1 MYLKDEN
8 LAWIATAGEK
18 PLYLYPEMASRHG
31 LIAGATGT
39 GKTVTIKVM
48 AEAFSNMGTAVF
60 MADVKGDVS
69 GMVVPGDK
77 EGISKFLDKCLV
89 PKDSFECKPFP
100 TRFFDVYGEKGM
112 NVRASVSSFGPE
124 LLARLLEL
132 SDVQREVLNIAFKI
146 ADEKGWLLI
155 DLKDLKSMLTYV
167 SDNAKEIRS
176 TYGNVSPQSIGAIQR
191 ALLRLSDAG
200 GDIFFGEPELDIY
213 DWLATNESGQG
224 FINILECD
232 KLVQSPLLYSTFLL
246 FMLSEIYEKLPEAG
260 DLEKPKMV
268 FFFDEAHLL
277 FEDAPKALIQKVE
290 QVVRLIR
297 SKGVGV
303 YFISQKPSDIP
314 ENVLAQLGNKIQH
327 ALRAYTPLEL
337 KAVKAAA
344 QSFRVNPSFDTFE
357 VITQLGTGQALV
369 SFLDEEGIPQIVEQ
383 ARILPPQSSMNKAE
397 DYLVKNNIIACP
409 LYSKYA
415 VAVDRES
422 AYEILNETP
431 ANSATENEAKAL
443 DNIWDCSCGKKG
455 NKGNFCTD
463 CGTKRPSANVK
474 NSDSDVKVLT
484 NEQFE
489 AEKQKAVNEALKEQ
503 EKALKEQAKK
513 EAQMKKEIERDL
525 KRSYSGTST
534 RTRKTQSGA
543 EKILTKTVNSATN
556 TIGREIGKK
565 ISRGILGSIKNMF

>member
-1 MYLKDEN
+1 MYLKNEN

-18 PLYLYPEMASRHG
+18 PLYLYPKMASRHG

-89 PKDSFECKPFP
+89 PKDSFECTAFP

-132 SDVQREVLNIAFKI
+132 TDVQREVLNIAFRI

-176 TYGNVSPQSIGAIQR
+176 TYGNVSPQTVGAIQR

-224 FINILECD
+224 FINILECA
-232 KLVQSPLLYSTFLL
+232 KLVSSPLLYSTFLL

-277 FEDAPKALIQKVE
+277 FEDAPKALVQKVE

-314 ENVLAQLGNKIQH
+314 EDVLAQLGNKIQH

-344 QSFRVNPSFDTFE
+344 QSFRANPSFDTFE

-369 SFLDEEGIPQIVEQ
+369 SFLDEEGIPQIVEH
-383 ARILPPQSSMNKAE
+383 ARILPPQSSMNMAE
-397 DYLVKNNIIACP
+397 EYLIKNNIIACP

-415 VAVDRES
+415 VSVDRES

-431 ANSATENEAKAL
+431 DTLSDNASENTERE
-443 DNIWDCSCGKKG
+443 DNTWDCVCGKKG
-455 NKGNFCTD
+455 NKGNFCTE
-463 CGTKRPSANVK
+463 CGAKRPPANTANNV
-474 NSDSDVKVLT
+474 NNVKVLT
-484 NEQFE
+484 YEQLE

-513 EAQMKKEIERDL
+513 EAAMKKE
-525 KRSYSGTST
+525 
-534 RTRKTQSGA
+534 A

-565 ISRGILGSIKNMF
+565 ISRGILGSIQNMF

>member
-1 MYLKDEN
+1 MYLKNEN

-18 PLYLYPEMASRHG
+18 PLYLYPKMASRHG

-89 PKDSFECKPFP
+89 PKDSFECTAFP

-132 SDVQREVLNIAFKI
+132 TDVQREVLNIAFRI

-176 TYGNVSPQSIGAIQR
+176 TYGNVSPQTVGAIQR

-213 DWLATNESGQG
+213 DWLATNESGKG
-224 FINILECD
+224 FINILECA
-232 KLVQSPLLYSTFLL
+232 KLVSSPLLYSTFLL

-277 FEDAPKALIQKVE
+277 FEDAPKALVQKVE

-314 ENVLAQLGNKIQH
+314 EDVLAQLGNKIQH

-369 SFLDEEGIPQIVEQ
+369 SFLDEEGIPQIVEH
-383 ARILPPQSSMNKAE
+383 ARILPPQSSMNMAE
-397 DYLVKNNIIACP
+397 EYLIKNNIIACP

-415 VAVDRES
+415 VSVDRES
-422 AYEILNETP
+422 AYEILNDTP
-431 ANSATENEAKAL
+431 DTLSDNTSENAERE
-443 DNIWDCSCGKKG
+443 DNTWDCVCGKKG

-463 CGTKRPSANVK
+463 CGAKRPPANTANNV
-474 NSDSDVKVLT
+474 NNVKVLT
-484 NEQFE
+484 HEQLE
-489 AEKQKAVNEALKEQ
+489 EEKRKAVNEALKEQ

-513 EAQMKKEIERDL
+513 EAAMKKE
-525 KRSYSGTST
+525 
-534 RTRKTQSGA
+534 A

-565 ISRGILGSIKNMF
+565 ISRGILGSIQNMF

>member
-1 MYLKDEN
+1 MYLKNEN

-18 PLYLYPEMASRHG
+18 PLYLYPKMASRHG

-89 PKDSFECKPFP
+89 PKDSFECTAFP

-132 SDVQREVLNIAFKI
+132 TDVQREVLNIAFRI

-176 TYGNVSPQSIGAIQR
+176 TYGNVSPQTVGAIQR

-213 DWLATNESGQG
+213 DWLATNESGKG
-224 FINILECD
+224 FINILECA
-232 KLVQSPLLYSTFLL
+232 KLVSSPLLYSTFLL

-277 FEDAPKALIQKVE
+277 FEDAPKALVQKVE

-314 ENVLAQLGNKIQH
+314 EDVLAQLGNKIQH

-344 QSFRVNPSFDTFE
+344 QSFRANPSFDTFE

-369 SFLDEEGIPQIVEQ
+369 SFLDEEGIPQIVEH
-383 ARILPPQSSMNKAE
+383 ARILPPQSSMNMAE
-397 DYLVKNNIIACP
+397 EYLIKNNIIACP

-415 VAVDRES
+415 VSVDRES
-422 AYEILNETP
+422 AYEILNDTP
-431 ANSATENEAKAL
+431 DTLSDNASENAERE
-443 DNIWDCSCGKKG
+443 DNTWDCVCGKKD

-463 CGTKRPSANVK
+463 CGAKRPPANTANNV
-474 NSDSDVKVLT
+474 NNVKVLT
-484 NEQFE
+484 YEQLE

-513 EAQMKKEIERDL
+513 EAAMKKE
-525 KRSYSGTST
+525 
-534 RTRKTQSGA
+534 A

-565 ISRGILGSIKNMF
+565 ISRGILGSIQNMF

>member
-1 MYLKDEN
+1 MYLKNEN

-18 PLYLYPEMASRHG
+18 PLYLYPKMASRHG

-89 PKDSFECKPFP
+89 PKDSFECTAFP

-132 SDVQREVLNIAFKI
+132 TDVQREVLNIAFRI

-176 TYGNVSPQSIGAIQR
+176 TYGNVSPQTVGAIQR

-213 DWLATNESGQG
+213 DWLATNESGKG
-224 FINILECD
+224 FINILECA
-232 KLVQSPLLYSTFLL
+232 KLVSSPLLYSTFLL

-277 FEDAPKALIQKVE
+277 FEDAPKALVQKVE

-314 ENVLAQLGNKIQH
+314 EDVLAQLGNKIQH

-344 QSFRVNPSFDTFE
+344 QSFRANPSFDTFE

-369 SFLDEEGIPQIVEQ
+369 SFLDEEGIPQIVEH
-383 ARILPPQSSMNKAE
+383 ARILPPQSSMNMAE
-397 DYLVKNNIIACP
+397 EYLIKNNIIACP

-415 VAVDRES
+415 VSVDRES
-422 AYEILNETP
+422 AYEILNDTP
-431 ANSATENEAKAL
+431 DTLSDNASENAERK
-443 DNIWDCSCGKKG
+443 DNTWDCVCGKKG

-463 CGTKRPSANVK
+463 CGAKRPSANTT
-474 NSDSDVKVLT
+474 NNVKVLT
-484 NEQFE
+484 HEQLE

-513 EAQMKKEIERDL
+513 EAAMKKE
-525 KRSYSGTST
+525 
-534 RTRKTQSGA
+534 A

-565 ISRGILGSIKNMF
+565 ISRGILGSIQNMF

>member
-1 MYLKDEN
+1 MYLKNEN

-18 PLYLYPEMASRHG
+18 PLYLYPKMASRHG

-89 PKDSFECKPFP
+89 PKDSFECTAFP

-124 LLARLLEL
+124 LFARLLEL
-132 SDVQREVLNIAFKI
+132 TDVQREVLNIAFRI

-176 TYGNVSPQSIGAIQR
+176 TYGNVSPQTVGAIQR

-213 DWLATNESGQG
+213 DWLATNESGKG
-224 FINILECD
+224 FINILECA
-232 KLVQSPLLYSTFLL
+232 KLVSSPLLYSTFLL

-277 FEDAPKALIQKVE
+277 FEDAPKALVQKVE

-314 ENVLAQLGNKIQH
+314 EDVLAQLGNKIQH

-369 SFLDEEGIPQIVEQ
+369 SFLDEEGIPQIVEH
-383 ARILPPQSSMNKAE
+383 ARILPPQSSMNMAE
-397 DYLVKNNIIACP
+397 EYLIKNNMIACP

-415 VAVDRES
+415 VSVDRES

-431 ANSATENEAKAL
+431 DTLSDNASENAERE
-443 DNIWDCSCGKKG
+443 DNTWDCVCGKKG

-463 CGTKRPSANVK
+463 CGTKRPSANTT
-474 NSDSDVKVLT
+474 NNVKVLT
-484 NEQFE
+484 HEQLE
-489 AEKQKAVNEALKEQ
+489 EEKRKAVNEALKEH

-513 EAQMKKEIERDL
+513 EAAMKKE
-525 KRSYSGTST
+525 
-534 RTRKTQSGA
+534 A

-565 ISRGILGSIKNMF
+565 ISRGILGSIQNMF

>member
-1 MYLKDEN
+1 MYLKNEN

-18 PLYLYPEMASRHG
+18 PLYLYPKMASRHG

-89 PKDSFECKPFP
+89 PKDSFECTAFP

-132 SDVQREVLNIAFKI
+132 TDVQREVLNIAFRI

-176 TYGNVSPQSIGAIQR
+176 TYGNVSPQTVGAIQR

-213 DWLATNESGQG
+213 DWLATNESGKG
-224 FINILECD
+224 FINILECA
-232 KLVQSPLLYSTFLL
+232 KLVRSPLLYSTFLL

-277 FEDAPKALIQKVE
+277 FEDAPKALVQKVE

-314 ENVLAQLGNKIQH
+314 EDVLAQLGNKIQH

-344 QSFRVNPSFDTFE
+344 QSFRANPSFDTFE

-369 SFLDEEGIPQIVEQ
+369 SFLDEEGIPQIVEH
-383 ARILPPQSSMNKAE
+383 ARILPPQSSMNMAE
-397 DYLVKNNIIACP
+397 EYLIKNNIIACP

-415 VAVDRES
+415 VSVDRES
-422 AYEILNETP
+422 AYEILNDTP
-431 ANSATENEAKAL
+431 DTLSDNASENAERE
-443 DNIWDCSCGKKG
+443 DNTWDCVCGKKG

-463 CGTKRPSANVK
+463 CGAKRPSANTT
-474 NSDSDVKVLT
+474 NNVKVLT
-484 NEQFE
+484 HEQLE

-513 EAQMKKEIERDL
+513 EAAMKKE
-525 KRSYSGTST
+525 
-534 RTRKTQSGA
+534 A

-565 ISRGILGSIKNMF
+565 ISRGILGSIQNMF

>member
-1 MYLKDEN
+1 MYLKNEN

-18 PLYLYPEMASRHG
+18 PLYLYPKMASRHG

-89 PKDSFECKPFP
+89 PKDSFECTAFP

-132 SDVQREVLNIAFKI
+132 TDVQREVLNIAFRI

-176 TYGNVSPQSIGAIQR
+176 TYGNVSPQTVGAIQR

-213 DWLATNESGQG
+213 DWLATNESGKG
-224 FINILECD
+224 FINILECA
-232 KLVQSPLLYSTFLL
+232 KLVSSPLLYSTFLL

-277 FEDAPKALIQKVE
+277 FEDAPKALVQKVE

-314 ENVLAQLGNKIQH
+314 EDVLAQLGNKIQH

-344 QSFRVNPSFDTFE
+344 QSFRANPSFDTFE

-369 SFLDEEGIPQIVEQ
+369 SFLDEEGIPQIVEH
-383 ARILPPQSSMNKAE
+383 ARILPPQSSMNMAE
-397 DYLVKNNIIACP
+397 EYLIKNNMIACP

-415 VAVDRES
+415 VSVDRES
-422 AYEILNETP
+422 AYEILNDTP
-431 ANSATENEAKAL
+431 DTLSDNASENAERK
-443 DNIWDCSCGKKG
+443 DNTWDCVCGKKG
-455 NKGNFCTD
+455 NKGNFCTE
-463 CGTKRPSANVK
+463 CGAKRPPANTANNV
-474 NSDSDVKVLT
+474 NNVKVLT
-484 NEQFE
+484 YEQLE
-489 AEKQKAVNEALKEQ
+489 AEKQKAVNEALKEH

-513 EAQMKKEIERDL
+513 EAAMKKE
-525 KRSYSGTST
+525 
-534 RTRKTQSGA
+534 A

-565 ISRGILGSIKNMF
+565 ISRGILGSIQNMF

>member
-1 MYLKDEN
+1 MYLKNEN

-18 PLYLYPEMASRHG
+18 PLYLYPKMASRHG

-89 PKDSFECKPFP
+89 PKDSFECTAFP

-132 SDVQREVLNIAFKI
+132 SDVQREVLNIAFRI

-176 TYGNVSPQSIGAIQR
+176 TYGNVSPQTVGAIQR

-213 DWLATNESGQG
+213 DWLATNESGKG
-224 FINILECD
+224 FINILECA
-232 KLVQSPLLYSTFLL
+232 KLVNSPLLYSTFLL

-277 FEDAPKALIQKVE
+277 FEDAPKALVQKVE

-314 ENVLAQLGNKIQH
+314 EDVLAQLGNKIQH

-369 SFLDEEGIPQIVEQ
+369 SFLDEEGIPQIVEH
-383 ARILPPQSSMNKAE
+383 ARILPPQSSMNMAE
-397 DYLVKNNIIACP
+397 EYLIKNNIIACP

-415 VAVDRES
+415 VSVDSES
-422 AYEILNETP
+422 AYEILNDTP
-431 ANSATENEAKAL
+431 DTLSDNASENAVTE
-443 DNIWDCSCGKKG
+443 DNTWDCVCGKKG
-455 NKGNFCTD
+455 NKGNFCTE
-463 CGTKRPSANVK
+463 CGAKRPPANTANNV
-474 NSDSDVKVLT
+474 NNVKVLT
-484 NEQFE
+484 YEQLE
-489 AEKQKAVNEALKEQ
+489 EEKRKAVNEALKEQ

-513 EAQMKKEIERDL
+513 EAAMKKE
-525 KRSYSGTST
+525 
-534 RTRKTQSGA
+534 A

-565 ISRGILGSIKNMF
+565 ISRGILGSIQNMF

>member
-1 MYLKDEN
+1 MYLKNEN
-8 LAWIATAGEK
+8 LAWIATVGEK
-18 PLYLYPEMASRHG
+18 PLYLYPKMASRHG

-89 PKDSFECKPFP
+89 PKDSFECTAFP

-132 SDVQREVLNIAFKI
+132 TDVQREVLNIAFRI

-176 TYGNVSPQSIGAIQR
+176 TYGNVSPQTVGAIQR

-213 DWLATNESGQG
+213 DWLATNESGKG
-224 FINILECD
+224 FINILECA
-232 KLVQSPLLYSTFLL
+232 KLVSSPLLYSTFLL

-277 FEDAPKALIQKVE
+277 FEDAPKALVQKVE

-314 ENVLAQLGNKIQH
+314 EDVLAQLGNKIQH

-344 QSFRVNPSFDTFE
+344 QSFRANPSFDTFE

-369 SFLDEEGIPQIVEQ
+369 SFLDEEGIPQIVEH
-383 ARILPPQSSMNKAE
+383 ARILPPQSSMNMAE
-397 DYLVKNNIIACP
+397 EYLIKNNIIACP

-415 VAVDRES
+415 VSVDRES
-422 AYEILNETP
+422 AYEILNDTP
-431 ANSATENEAKAL
+431 DTLSDNASENAERE
-443 DNIWDCSCGKKG
+443 DNTWDCVCGKKG
-455 NKGNFCTD
+455 NKGNFCTE
-463 CGTKRPSANVK
+463 CGAKRPPANTANNV
-474 NSDSDVKVLT
+474 NNVKVLT
-484 NEQFE
+484 YEQLE

-513 EAQMKKEIERDL
+513 EAAMKKE
-525 KRSYSGTST
+525 
-534 RTRKTQSGA
+534 A

-565 ISRGILGSIKNMF
+565 ISRGILGSIQNMF

>member
-1 MYLKDEN
+1 MYLKNEN

-18 PLYLYPEMASRHG
+18 PLYLYPKMASRHG

-89 PKDSFECKPFP
+89 PKDSFECTAFP

-132 SDVQREVLNIAFKI
+132 TDVQREVLNIAFRI

-176 TYGNVSPQSIGAIQR
+176 TYGNVSPQTVGAIQR

-213 DWLATNESGQG
+213 DWLATNESGKG
-224 FINILECD
+224 FINILECA
-232 KLVQSPLLYSTFLL
+232 KLVSSPLLYSTFLL

-277 FEDAPKALIQKVE
+277 FEDAPKALVQKVE

-314 ENVLAQLGNKIQH
+314 EDVLAQLGNKIQH

-344 QSFRVNPSFDTFE
+344 QSFRANPSFDTFE

-369 SFLDEEGIPQIVEQ
+369 SFLDEEGIPQIVEH
-383 ARILPPQSSMNKAE
+383 ARILPPQSSMNMAE
-397 DYLVKNNIIACP
+397 EYLIKNNIIACP

-415 VAVDRES
+415 VSVDRES
-422 AYEILNETP
+422 AYEILNDSPDTLSDN
-431 ANSATENEAKAL
+431 ASENAERE
-443 DNIWDCSCGKKG
+443 DNTWDCVCGKKG
-455 NKGNFCTD
+455 NKGNFCTE
-463 CGTKRPSANVK
+463 CGAKRPSANTANNV
-474 NSDSDVKVLT
+474 NNVKVLT
-484 NEQFE
+484 YEQLE

-513 EAQMKKEIERDL
+513 EAAMKKE
-525 KRSYSGTST
+525 
-534 RTRKTQSGA
+534 A

-565 ISRGILGSIKNMF
+565 ISRGILGSIQNMF

>member
-1 MYLKDEN
+1 MYLKNEN

-18 PLYLYPEMASRHG
+18 PLYLYPKMASRHG

-89 PKDSFECKPFP
+89 PKDSFECTAFP

-132 SDVQREVLNIAFKI
+132 TDVQREVLNIAFRI

-176 TYGNVSPQSIGAIQR
+176 TYGNVSPQTVGAIQR

-200 GDIFFGEPELDIY
+200 GDIFFGEPELDIC

-224 FINILECD
+224 FINILECA
-232 KLVQSPLLYSTFLL
+232 KLVSSPLLYSTFLL

-277 FEDAPKALIQKVE
+277 FEDAPKALVQKVE

-314 ENVLAQLGNKIQH
+314 EDVLAQLGNKIQH

-344 QSFRVNPSFDTFE
+344 QSFRANPSFDTFE

-369 SFLDEEGIPQIVEQ
+369 SFLDEEGIPQIVEH
-383 ARILPPQSSMNKAE
+383 ARILPPQSSMNMAE
-397 DYLVKNNIIACP
+397 EYLIKNNMIACP

-415 VAVDRES
+415 VSVDRES

-431 ANSATENEAKAL
+431 DTLSDNASENAERE
-443 DNIWDCSCGKKG
+443 DNTWDCVCGKKG

-463 CGTKRPSANVK
+463 CGAKRPPANTANNV
-474 NSDSDVKVLT
+474 NNVKVLT
-484 NEQFE
+484 YEQLE

-513 EAQMKKEIERDL
+513 EAAMKKE
-525 KRSYSGTST
+525 
-534 RTRKTQSGA
+534 A

-565 ISRGILGSIKNMF
+565 ISRGILGSIQNMF

>member
-1 MYLKDEN
+1 MYLKDGN

-18 PLYLYPEMASRHG
+18 PLYLYPKMASRHG

-89 PKDSFECKPFP
+89 PKDSFECTAFP

-132 SDVQREVLNIAFKI
+132 TDVQREVLNIAFRI

-176 TYGNVSPQSIGAIQR
+176 TYGNVSPQTVGAIQR

-213 DWLATNESGQG
+213 DWLATNESGKG
-224 FINILECD
+224 FINILECA
-232 KLVQSPLLYSTFLL
+232 KLVSSPLLYSTFLL

-277 FEDAPKALIQKVE
+277 FEDAPKALVQKVE

-314 ENVLAQLGNKIQH
+314 EDVLAQLGNKIQH

-369 SFLDEEGIPQIVEQ
+369 SFLDEEGIPQIVEH
-383 ARILPPQSSMNKAE
+383 ARILPPQSSMNMAE
-397 DYLVKNNIIACP
+397 EYLIKNNIIACP

-415 VAVDRES
+415 VSVDRES
-422 AYEILNETP
+422 AYEILNDTP
-431 ANSATENEAKAL
+431 DTLSDNASENAERE
-443 DNIWDCSCGKKG
+443 DNTWDCVCGKKD

-463 CGTKRPSANVK
+463 CGAKRPPANTT
-474 NSDSDVKVLT
+474 NNVKVLT
-484 NEQFE
+484 YEQLE
-489 AEKQKAVNEALKEQ
+489 EEKKKAVNEALKEH

-513 EAQMKKEIERDL
+513 EAAMKKE
-525 KRSYSGTST
+525 
-534 RTRKTQSGA
+534 A

-565 ISRGILGSIKNMF
+565 ISRGILGSIQNMF

>member
-1 MYLKDEN
+1 MYLKNEN

-18 PLYLYPEMASRHG
+18 PLYLYPKMASRHG

-89 PKDSFECKPFP
+89 PKDSFECTAFP

-132 SDVQREVLNIAFKI
+132 TDVQREVLNIAFRI

-176 TYGNVSPQSIGAIQR
+176 TYGNVSPQTVGAIQR

-200 GDIFFGEPELDIY
+200 GDIFFGEPELDIC

-224 FINILECD
+224 FINILECA
-232 KLVQSPLLYSTFLL
+232 KLVSSPLLYSTFLL

-277 FEDAPKALIQKVE
+277 FEDAPKALVQKVE

-314 ENVLAQLGNKIQH
+314 EDVLAQLGNKIQH

-369 SFLDEEGIPQIVEQ
+369 SFLDEEGIPQIVEH
-383 ARILPPQSSMNKAE
+383 ARILPPQSSMNMAE
-397 DYLVKNNIIACP
+397 EYLIKNNIIACP

-415 VAVDRES
+415 VSVDRES
-422 AYEILNETP
+422 AYEILNDTP
-431 ANSATENEAKAL
+431 DTLSDNASENAERK
-443 DNIWDCSCGKKG
+443 DNTWDCVCGKKG
-455 NKGNFCTD
+455 NKGNFCTE
-463 CGTKRPSANVK
+463 CGAKRPPANTA
-474 NSDSDVKVLT
+474 NNVKVLT
-484 NEQFE
+484 HEQLE

-513 EAQMKKEIERDL
+513 EAAMKKE
-525 KRSYSGTST
+525 
-534 RTRKTQSGA
+534 A

-565 ISRGILGSIKNMF
+565 ISRGILGSIQNMF

>member
-1 MYLKDEN
+1 MYLKNEN

-18 PLYLYPEMASRHG
+18 PLYLYPKMASRHG

-89 PKDSFECKPFP
+89 PKDSFECTAFP

-132 SDVQREVLNIAFKI
+132 TDVQREVLNIAFRI

-176 TYGNVSPQSIGAIQR
+176 TYGNVSPQTVGAIQR

-224 FINILECD
+224 FINILECA
-232 KLVQSPLLYSTFLL
+232 KLVRSPLLYSTFLL

-277 FEDAPKALIQKVE
+277 FEDAPKALVQKVE

-314 ENVLAQLGNKIQH
+314 EDVLAQLGNKIQH

-369 SFLDEEGIPQIVEQ
+369 SFLDEEGIPQIVEH
-383 ARILPPQSSMNKAE
+383 ARILPPQSSMNMAE
-397 DYLVKNNIIACP
+397 EYLIKNNMIACP

-415 VAVDRES
+415 VSVDRES
-422 AYEILNETP
+422 AYEILNNTP
-431 ANSATENEAKAL
+431 DTLSDNASENAERE
-443 DNIWDCSCGKKG
+443 DNTWDCVCGKKG
-455 NKGNFCTD
+455 NKGNFCTE
-463 CGTKRPSANVK
+463 CGAKRPPANTANNV
-474 NSDSDVKVLT
+474 NNVKVLT
-484 NEQFE
+484 YEQLE
-489 AEKQKAVNEALKEQ
+489 AEKQKAVNEALKEH

-513 EAQMKKEIERDL
+513 EAAMKKE
-525 KRSYSGTST
+525 
-534 RTRKTQSGA
+534 A

-565 ISRGILGSIKNMF
+565 ISRGILGSIQNMF

>member
-1 MYLKDEN
+1 MYLKNEN

-18 PLYLYPEMASRHG
+18 PLYLYPKMASRHG

-89 PKDSFECKPFP
+89 PKDSFECTAFP

-132 SDVQREVLNIAFKI
+132 TDVQREVLNIAFRI

-176 TYGNVSPQSIGAIQR
+176 TYGNVSPQTVGAIQR

-224 FINILECD
+224 FINILECA
-232 KLVQSPLLYSTFLL
+232 KLVSSPLLYSTFLL

-277 FEDAPKALIQKVE
+277 FEDAPKALVQKVE

-314 ENVLAQLGNKIQH
+314 EDVLAQLGNKIQH

-344 QSFRVNPSFDTFE
+344 QSFRANPSFDTFE

-369 SFLDEEGIPQIVEQ
+369 SFLDEEGIPQIVEH
-383 ARILPPQSSMNKAE
+383 ARILPPQSSMNMAE
-397 DYLVKNNIIACP
+397 EYLIKNNIIACP

-415 VAVDRES
+415 VSVDRES

-431 ANSATENEAKAL
+431 DTLSDNASENAERE
-443 DNIWDCSCGKKG
+443 DNTWDCVCGKQG
-455 NKGNFCTD
+455 NKGNFCTE
-463 CGTKRPSANVK
+463 CGAKRPSANTA
-474 NSDSDVKVLT
+474 NNVKVLT
-484 NEQFE
+484 YEQLE
-489 AEKQKAVNEALKEQ
+489 EEKKKAVNEALKEH

-513 EAQMKKEIERDL
+513 EAAMKKE
-525 KRSYSGTST
+525 
-534 RTRKTQSGA
+534 A

-565 ISRGILGSIKNMF
+565 ISRGILGSIQNMF

>member
-1 MYLKDEN
+1 MYLKNEN

-18 PLYLYPEMASRHG
+18 PLYLYPKMASRHG

-89 PKDSFECKPFP
+89 PKDSFECTAFP

-132 SDVQREVLNIAFKI
+132 SDVQREVLNIAFRI

-176 TYGNVSPQSIGAIQR
+176 TYGNVSPQTVGAIQR

-213 DWLATNESGQG
+213 DWLATNESGKG
-224 FINILECD
+224 FINILECA
-232 KLVQSPLLYSTFLL
+232 KLVSSPLLYSTFLL

-277 FEDAPKALIQKVE
+277 FEDAPKALVQKVE

-314 ENVLAQLGNKIQH
+314 EDVLAQLGNKIQH

-344 QSFRVNPSFDTFE
+344 QSFRANPSFDTFE

-369 SFLDEEGIPQIVEQ
+369 SFLDEEGIPQIVEH
-383 ARILPPQSSMNKAE
+383 ARILPPQSSMNMAE
-397 DYLVKNNIIACP
+397 EYLIKNNIIACP

-415 VAVDRES
+415 VSVDRES
-422 AYEILNETP
+422 AYEILNDTP
-431 ANSATENEAKAL
+431 DILSDNAPENAVTE
-443 DNIWDCSCGKKG
+443 DNTWDCVCGKKG

-463 CGTKRPSANVK
+463 CGTKRPSANTA
-474 NSDSDVKVLT
+474 NNVKVLT
-484 NEQFE
+484 YEQLE
-489 AEKQKAVNEALKEQ
+489 EEKKKAVNEALKEQ

-513 EAQMKKEIERDL
+513 EAAMKKE
-525 KRSYSGTST
+525 
-534 RTRKTQSGA
+534 A

-565 ISRGILGSIKNMF
+565 ISRGILGSIQNMF

>member
-1 MYLKDEN
+1 MYLKNEN

-18 PLYLYPEMASRHG
+18 PLYLYPKMASRHG

-89 PKDSFECKPFP
+89 PKDSFECTAFP

-132 SDVQREVLNIAFKI
+132 TDVQREVLNIAFRI

-176 TYGNVSPQSIGAIQR
+176 TYGNVSPQTVGAIQR

-213 DWLATNESGQG
+213 DWLATNESGKG
-224 FINILECD
+224 FINILECA
-232 KLVQSPLLYSTFLL
+232 KLVSSPLLYSTFLL

-277 FEDAPKALIQKVE
+277 FEDAPKALVQKVE

-314 ENVLAQLGNKIQH
+314 EDVLAQLGNKIQH

-344 QSFRVNPSFDTFE
+344 QSFRANPSFDTFE

-369 SFLDEEGIPQIVEQ
+369 SFLDEEGIPQIVEH
-383 ARILPPQSSMNKAE
+383 ARILPPQSSMNMAE
-397 DYLVKNNIIACP
+397 EYLIKNNIIACP

-415 VAVDRES
+415 VSVDRES
-422 AYEILNETP
+422 AYEILNDPPDTLSDN
-431 ANSATENEAKAL
+431 ASENAERE
-443 DNIWDCSCGKKG
+443 DNTWDCVCGKKG

-463 CGTKRPSANVK
+463 CGAKRPPANTANNV
-474 NSDSDVKVLT
+474 NNVKVLT
-484 NEQFE
+484 HEQLE
-489 AEKQKAVNEALKEQ
+489 EEKRKAVNEALKEH

-513 EAQMKKEIERDL
+513 EAAMKKE
-525 KRSYSGTST
+525 
-534 RTRKTQSGA
+534 A

-565 ISRGILGSIKNMF
+565 ISRGILGSIQNMF

>member
-1 MYLKDEN
+1 MYLKNEN

-18 PLYLYPEMASRHG
+18 PLYLYPKMASRHG

-89 PKDSFECKPFP
+89 PKDSFECTAFP

-132 SDVQREVLNIAFKI
+132 TDVQREVLNIAFRI

-176 TYGNVSPQSIGAIQR
+176 TYGNVSPQTVGAIQR

-213 DWLATNESGQG
+213 DWLATNESGKG
-224 FINILECD
+224 FINILECA
-232 KLVQSPLLYSTFLL
+232 KLVSSPLLYSTFLL

-277 FEDAPKALIQKVE
+277 FEDAPKALVQKVE

-314 ENVLAQLGNKIQH
+314 EDVLAQLGNKIQH

-344 QSFRVNPSFDTFE
+344 QSFRANPSFDTFE

-369 SFLDEEGIPQIVEQ
+369 SFLDEEGIPQIVEH
-383 ARILPPQSSMNKAE
+383 ARILPPQSSMNMAE
-397 DYLVKNNIIACP
+397 EYLIKNNIIACP

-415 VAVDRES
+415 VSVDRES
-422 AYEILNETP
+422 AYEILNDTP
-431 ANSATENEAKAL
+431 DTLSDNASENAERE
-443 DNIWDCSCGKKG
+443 DNTWDCVCGKKG

-463 CGTKRPSANVK
+463 CGAKRPSANTT
-474 NSDSDVKVLT
+474 NNVKVLT
-484 NEQFE
+484 HEQLE

-513 EAQMKKEIERDL
+513 EAAMKKE
-525 KRSYSGTST
+525 
-534 RTRKTQSGA
+534 A

-565 ISRGILGSIKNMF
+565 ISRGILGSIQNMF

>member
-1 MYLKDEN
+1 MYLKNEN

-18 PLYLYPEMASRHG
+18 PLYLYPKMASRHG

-89 PKDSFECKPFP
+89 PKDSFECTAFP

-132 SDVQREVLNIAFKI
+132 TDVQREVLNIAFRI

-176 TYGNVSPQSIGAIQR
+176 TYGNVSPQTVGAIQR

-224 FINILECD
+224 FINILECA
-232 KLVQSPLLYSTFLL
+232 KLVSSPLLYSTFLL

-277 FEDAPKALIQKVE
+277 FEDAPKALVQKVE

-314 ENVLAQLGNKIQH
+314 EDVLAQLGNKIQH

-344 QSFRVNPSFDTFE
+344 QSFRANPSFDTFE

-369 SFLDEEGIPQIVEQ
+369 SFLDEEGIPQIVEH
-383 ARILPPQSSMNKAE
+383 ARILPPQSSMNMAE
-397 DYLVKNNIIACP
+397 EYLIKNNIIACP

-415 VAVDRES
+415 VSVDRES
-422 AYEILNETP
+422 AYEILNDTP
-431 ANSATENEAKAL
+431 DTLSDNASENAKRE
-443 DNIWDCSCGKKG
+443 DNTWDCVCGKKG

-463 CGTKRPSANVK
+463 CGAKRPSANTT
-474 NSDSDVKVLT
+474 NNVKVLT
-484 NEQFE
+484 YEQLE

-513 EAQMKKEIERDL
+513 EAAMKKE
-525 KRSYSGTST
+525 
-534 RTRKTQSGA
+534 A

-565 ISRGILGSIKNMF
+565 ISRGILGSIQNMF

>member
-1 MYLKDEN
+1 MYLKNEN

-18 PLYLYPEMASRHG
+18 PLYLYPKMASRHG

-89 PKDSFECKPFP
+89 PKDSFECTAFP

-132 SDVQREVLNIAFKI
+132 TDVQREVLNIAFRI

-176 TYGNVSPQSIGAIQR
+176 TYGNVSPQTVGAIQR

-213 DWLATNESGQG
+213 DWLATNESGKG
-224 FINILECD
+224 FINILECA
-232 KLVQSPLLYSTFLL
+232 KLVSSPLLYSTFLL

-277 FEDAPKALIQKVE
+277 FEDAPKALVQKVE

-314 ENVLAQLGNKIQH
+314 EDVLAQLGNKIQH

-369 SFLDEEGIPQIVEQ
+369 SFLDEEGIPQIVEH
-383 ARILPPQSSMNKAE
+383 ARILPPQSSMNMAE
-397 DYLVKNNIIACP
+397 EYLIKNNMIACP

-415 VAVDRES
+415 VSVDRES
-422 AYEILNETP
+422 AYEILNDTP
-431 ANSATENEAKAL
+431 DTLSDNASENAVTE
-443 DNIWDCSCGKKG
+443 DNTWDCVCGKKD

-463 CGTKRPSANVK
+463 CGAKRPPANTANNV
-474 NSDSDVKVLT
+474 NNVKVLT
-484 NEQFE
+484 HEQLE
-489 AEKQKAVNEALKEQ
+489 EEKRKAVNEALKEH

-513 EAQMKKEIERDL
+513 EAAMKKE
-525 KRSYSGTST
+525 
-534 RTRKTQSGA
+534 A

-565 ISRGILGSIKNMF
+565 ISRGILGSIQNMF

>member
-1 MYLKDEN
+1 MYLKNEN

-18 PLYLYPEMASRHG
+18 PLYLYPKMASRHG

-89 PKDSFECKPFP
+89 PKDSFECTAFP

-132 SDVQREVLNIAFKI
+132 TDVQREVLNIAFRI

-176 TYGNVSPQSIGAIQR
+176 TYGNVSPQTVGAIQR

-213 DWLATNESGQG
+213 DWLATNESGKG
-224 FINILECD
+224 FINILECA
-232 KLVQSPLLYSTFLL
+232 KLVRSPLLYSTFLL

-277 FEDAPKALIQKVE
+277 FEDAPKALVQKVE

-314 ENVLAQLGNKIQH
+314 EDVLAQLGNKIQH

-369 SFLDEEGIPQIVEQ
+369 SFLDEEGIPQIVEH
-383 ARILPPQSSMNKAE
+383 ARILPPQSSMNMAE
-397 DYLVKNNIIACP
+397 EYLIKNNIIACP

-415 VAVDRES
+415 VSVDRES
-422 AYEILNETP
+422 AYEILNDTP
-431 ANSATENEAKAL
+431 DTLSDNASENAVTE
-443 DNIWDCSCGKKG
+443 DNTWDCVCGKKD

-463 CGTKRPSANVK
+463 CGAKRPPANTANNV
-474 NSDSDVKVLT
+474 NNVKVLT
-484 NEQFE
+484 HEQLE
-489 AEKQKAVNEALKEQ
+489 EEKKKAVNEALKEH

-513 EAQMKKEIERDL
+513 EAAMKKE
-525 KRSYSGTST
+525 
-534 RTRKTQSGA
+534 A

-565 ISRGILGSIKNMF
+565 ISRGILGSIQNMF

>member
-1 MYLKDEN
+1 MYLKNEN

-18 PLYLYPEMASRHG
+18 PLYLYPKMASRHG

-89 PKDSFECKPFP
+89 PKDSFECTAFP

-132 SDVQREVLNIAFKI
+132 TDVQREVLNIAFRI

-176 TYGNVSPQSIGAIQR
+176 TYGNVSPQTVGAIQR

-224 FINILECD
+224 FINILECA
-232 KLVQSPLLYSTFLL
+232 KLVSSPLLYSTFLL

-277 FEDAPKALIQKVE
+277 FEDAPKALVQKVE

-314 ENVLAQLGNKIQH
+314 EDVLAQLGNKIQH

-344 QSFRVNPSFDTFE
+344 QSFRANPSFDTFE

-369 SFLDEEGIPQIVEQ
+369 SFLDEEGIPQIVEH
-383 ARILPPQSSMNKAE
+383 ARILPPQSSMNMAE
-397 DYLVKNNIIACP
+397 EYLIKNNISACP

-415 VAVDRES
+415 VSVDRES
-422 AYEILNETP
+422 AYEILNDTP
-431 ANSATENEAKAL
+431 DTLSDNTSENAERE
-443 DNIWDCSCGKKG
+443 DNTWDCVCGKKG
-455 NKGNFCTD
+455 NKGNFCTE
-463 CGTKRPSANVK
+463 CGAKRPPANTANNV
-474 NSDSDVKVLT
+474 NNVKVLT
-484 NEQFE
+484 YEQLE
-489 AEKQKAVNEALKEQ
+489 AEKQKAVNEALKEH

-513 EAQMKKEIERDL
+513 EAAMKKE
-525 KRSYSGTST
+525 
-534 RTRKTQSGA
+534 A

-565 ISRGILGSIKNMF
+565 ISRGILGSIQNMF

>member
-1 MYLKDEN
+1 MYLKNEN

-18 PLYLYPEMASRHG
+18 PLYLYPKMASRHG

-89 PKDSFECKPFP
+89 PKDSFECTAFP

-132 SDVQREVLNIAFKI
+132 TDVQREVLNIAFRI

-176 TYGNVSPQSIGAIQR
+176 TYGNVSPQTVGAIQR

-213 DWLATNESGQG
+213 DWLATNESGKG
-224 FINILECD
+224 FINILECA
-232 KLVQSPLLYSTFLL
+232 KLVSSPLLYSTFLL

-277 FEDAPKALIQKVE
+277 FEDAPKALVQKVE

-314 ENVLAQLGNKIQH
+314 EDVLAQLGNKIQH

-369 SFLDEEGIPQIVEQ
+369 SFLDEEGIPQIVEH
-383 ARILPPQSSMNKAE
+383 ARILPPQSSMNMAE
-397 DYLVKNNIIACP
+397 EYLIKNNIIACP

-415 VAVDRES
+415 VSVDRES
-422 AYEILNETP
+422 AYEILNDTP
-431 ANSATENEAKAL
+431 DTLSDNTSENAERE
-443 DNIWDCSCGKKG
+443 DNTWDCVCGKKG
-455 NKGNFCTD
+455 NKGNFCTE
-463 CGTKRPSANVK
+463 CGAKRPPANTANNV
-474 NSDSDVKVLT
+474 NNVKVLT
-484 NEQFE
+484 HEQLE
-489 AEKQKAVNEALKEQ
+489 EEKRKAVNEALKEQ

-513 EAQMKKEIERDL
+513 EAAMKKE
-525 KRSYSGTST
+525 
-534 RTRKTQSGA
+534 A

-565 ISRGILGSIKNMF
+565 ISRGILGSIQNMF

>member
-1 MYLKDEN
+1 MYLKNEN

-18 PLYLYPEMASRHG
+18 PLYLYPKMASRHG

-89 PKDSFECKPFP
+89 PKDSFECTAFP

-132 SDVQREVLNIAFKI
+132 TDVQREVLNIAFRI

-176 TYGNVSPQSIGAIQR
+176 TYGNVSPQTVGAIQR

-213 DWLATNESGQG
+213 DWLATNESGKG
-224 FINILECD
+224 FINILECA
-232 KLVQSPLLYSTFLL
+232 KLVRSPLLYSTFLL

-277 FEDAPKALIQKVE
+277 FEDAPKALVQKVE

-314 ENVLAQLGNKIQH
+314 EDVLAQLGNKIQH

-344 QSFRVNPSFDTFE
+344 QSFRANPSFDTFE

-369 SFLDEEGIPQIVEQ
+369 SFLDEEGIPQIVEH
-383 ARILPPQSSMNKAE
+383 ARILPPQSSMNMAE
-397 DYLVKNNIIACP
+397 EYLIKNNIIACP

-415 VAVDRES
+415 VSVDRES

-431 ANSATENEAKAL
+431 DTLSDNASENAERE
-443 DNIWDCSCGKKG
+443 DNTWDCVCGKKG
-455 NKGNFCTD
+455 NKGNFCTE
-463 CGTKRPSANVK
+463 CGAKRPPANTANNV
-474 NSDSDVKVLT
+474 NNVKVLT
-484 NEQFE
+484 YEQLE

-513 EAQMKKEIERDL
+513 EAAMKKE
-525 KRSYSGTST
+525 
-534 RTRKTQSGA
+534 A

-565 ISRGILGSIKNMF
+565 ISRGILGSIQNMF

>member
-1 MYLKDEN
+1 MYLKNEN

-18 PLYLYPEMASRHG
+18 PLYLYPKMASRHG

-89 PKDSFECKPFP
+89 PKDSFECTAFP

-132 SDVQREVLNIAFKI
+132 TDVQREVLNIAFRI

-176 TYGNVSPQSIGAIQR
+176 TYGNVSPQTVGAIQR

-213 DWLATNESGQG
+213 DWLATNESGKG
-224 FINILECD
+224 FINILECA
-232 KLVQSPLLYSTFLL
+232 KLVSSPLLYSTFLL

-277 FEDAPKALIQKVE
+277 FEDAPKALVQKVE

-314 ENVLAQLGNKIQH
+314 EDVLAQLGNKIQH

-344 QSFRVNPSFDTFE
+344 QSFRANPSFDTFE

-383 ARILPPQSSMNKAE
+383 ARILPPQSSMNMAE
-397 DYLVKNNIIACP
+397 EYLIKNNIIACP

-415 VAVDRES
+415 VSVDRES
-422 AYEILNETP
+422 AYEILNDTP
-431 ANSATENEAKAL
+431 DTLSDNASENAERE
-443 DNIWDCSCGKKG
+443 DNTWDCVCGKKG

-463 CGTKRPSANVK
+463 CGAKRPPANTANNV
-474 NSDSDVKVLT
+474 NNVKVLT
-484 NEQFE
+484 YEQLE
-489 AEKQKAVNEALKEQ
+489 AEKQKAVNEALKEH

-513 EAQMKKEIERDL
+513 EAAMKKE
-525 KRSYSGTST
+525 
-534 RTRKTQSGA
+534 A

-565 ISRGILGSIKNMF
+565 ISRGILGSIQNMF

>member
-1 MYLKDEN
+1 MYLKNEN

-18 PLYLYPEMASRHG
+18 PLYLYPKMASRHG

-89 PKDSFECKPFP
+89 PKDSFECTAFP

-132 SDVQREVLNIAFKI
+132 TDVQREVLNIAFRI

-176 TYGNVSPQSIGAIQR
+176 TYGNVSPQTVGAIQR

-224 FINILECD
+224 FINILECA
-232 KLVQSPLLYSTFLL
+232 KLVSSPLLYSTFLL

-277 FEDAPKALIQKVE
+277 FEDAPKALVQKVE

-314 ENVLAQLGNKIQH
+314 EDVLAQLGNKIQH

-344 QSFRVNPSFDTFE
+344 QSFRANPSFDTFE

-369 SFLDEEGIPQIVEQ
+369 SFLDEEGIPQIVEH
-383 ARILPPQSSMNKAE
+383 ARILPPQSSMNMAE
-397 DYLVKNNIIACP
+397 EYLIKNNIIACP

-415 VAVDRES
+415 VSVDRES

-431 ANSATENEAKAL
+431 DTLSDNASENAERE
-443 DNIWDCSCGKKG
+443 DNTWDCVCGKKG

-463 CGTKRPSANVK
+463 CGAKRPSANTANNV
-474 NSDSDVKVLT
+474 NNVKVLT
-484 NEQFE
+484 HEQLE
-489 AEKQKAVNEALKEQ
+489 EEKRKAVNEALKEH

-513 EAQMKKEIERDL
+513 EAAMKKE
-525 KRSYSGTST
+525 
-534 RTRKTQSGA
+534 A

-565 ISRGILGSIKNMF
+565 ISRGILGSIQNMF

>member
-1 MYLKDEN
+1 MYLKNEN

-18 PLYLYPEMASRHG
+18 PLYLYPKMASRHG

-89 PKDSFECKPFP
+89 PKDSFECTAFP

-132 SDVQREVLNIAFKI
+132 TDVQREVLNIAFRI

-176 TYGNVSPQSIGAIQR
+176 TYGNVSPQTVGAIQR

-224 FINILECD
+224 FINILECA
-232 KLVQSPLLYSTFLL
+232 KLVNSPLLYSTFLL

-277 FEDAPKALIQKVE
+277 FEDAPKALVQKVE

-314 ENVLAQLGNKIQH
+314 EDVLAQLGNKIQH

-344 QSFRVNPSFDTFE
+344 QSFRANPSFDTFE

-369 SFLDEEGIPQIVEQ
+369 SFLDEEGIPQIVEH
-383 ARILPPQSSMNKAE
+383 ARILPPQSSMNMAE
-397 DYLVKNNIIACP
+397 EYLIKNNIIACP

-415 VAVDRES
+415 VSVDRES

-431 ANSATENEAKAL
+431 DTLSDNASENAERE
-443 DNIWDCSCGKKG
+443 DNTWDCVCGKKD

-463 CGTKRPSANVK
+463 CGAKRPSANTT
-474 NSDSDVKVLT
+474 NNVKVLT
-484 NEQFE
+484 HEQLE
-489 AEKQKAVNEALKEQ
+489 EEKRKAVNEALKEH

-513 EAQMKKEIERDL
+513 EAAMKKE
-525 KRSYSGTST
+525 
-534 RTRKTQSGA
+534 A

-565 ISRGILGSIKNMF
+565 ISRGILGSIQNMF

>member
-1 MYLKDEN
+1 MYLKNEN

-18 PLYLYPEMASRHG
+18 PLYLYPKMASRHG

-89 PKDSFECKPFP
+89 PKDSFECTAFP

-132 SDVQREVLNIAFKI
+132 TDVQREVLNIAFRI

-176 TYGNVSPQSIGAIQR
+176 TYGNVSPQTVGAIQR

-224 FINILECD
+224 FINILECA
-232 KLVQSPLLYSTFLL
+232 KLVRSPLLYSTFLL

-268 FFFDEAHLL
+268 FFFDEAHML
-277 FEDAPKALIQKVE
+277 FEDAPKALVQKVE

-314 ENVLAQLGNKIQH
+314 EDVLAQLGNKIQH

-369 SFLDEEGIPQIVEQ
+369 SFLDEEGIPQIVEH
-383 ARILPPQSSMNKAE
+383 ARILPPQSSMNMAE
-397 DYLVKNNIIACP
+397 EYLIKNNIIACP

-415 VAVDRES
+415 VSVDRES

-431 ANSATENEAKAL
+431 DTLSDNASENAERE
-443 DNIWDCSCGKKG
+443 DNTWDCVCGKKG

-463 CGTKRPSANVK
+463 CGAKRPSANTANNV
-474 NSDSDVKVLT
+474 NNVKVLT
-484 NEQFE
+484 HEQLE

-513 EAQMKKEIERDL
+513 EAAMKKE
-525 KRSYSGTST
+525 
-534 RTRKTQSGA
+534 A

-565 ISRGILGSIKNMF
+565 ISRGILGSIQNMF

>member
-1 MYLKDEN
+1 MYLKNEN

-18 PLYLYPEMASRHG
+18 PLYLYPKMASRHG

-89 PKDSFECKPFP
+89 PKDSFECTAFP

-132 SDVQREVLNIAFKI
+132 TDVQREVLNIAFRI

-176 TYGNVSPQSIGAIQR
+176 TYGNVSPQTVGAIQR

-213 DWLATNESGQG
+213 DWLATNESGKG
-224 FINILECD
+224 FINILECA
-232 KLVQSPLLYSTFLL
+232 KLVSSPLLYSTFLL

-277 FEDAPKALIQKVE
+277 FEDAPKALVQKVE

-314 ENVLAQLGNKIQH
+314 EDVLAQLGNKIQH

-344 QSFRVNPSFDTFE
+344 QSFRANPSFDTFE

-369 SFLDEEGIPQIVEQ
+369 SFLDEEGIPQIVEH
-383 ARILPPQSSMNKAE
+383 ARILPPQSSMNMAE
-397 DYLVKNNIIACP
+397 EYLIKNNIIACP

-415 VAVDRES
+415 VSVDRES
-422 AYEILNETP
+422 AYEILNDTP
-431 ANSATENEAKAL
+431 DTLSDNAPENAVTE
-443 DNIWDCSCGKKG
+443 DNTWDCACGKKG

-463 CGTKRPSANVK
+463 CGTKRPSANTTNNV
-474 NSDSDVKVLT
+474 NNVKVLT
-484 NEQFE
+484 YEQLE
-489 AEKQKAVNEALKEQ
+489 EEKKKAVNEALKEH

-513 EAQMKKEIERDL
+513 EAAMKKE
-525 KRSYSGTST
+525 
-534 RTRKTQSGA
+534 A

-565 ISRGILGSIKNMF
+565 ISRGILGSIQNMF

>member
-1 MYLKDEN
+1 MYLKNEN

-18 PLYLYPEMASRHG
+18 PLYLYPKMASRHG

-89 PKDSFECKPFP
+89 PKDSFECTAFP

-132 SDVQREVLNIAFKI
+132 TDVQREVLNIAFRI

-176 TYGNVSPQSIGAIQR
+176 TYGNVSPQTVGAIQR

-213 DWLATNESGQG
+213 DWLATNESGKG
-224 FINILECD
+224 FINILECA
-232 KLVQSPLLYSTFLL
+232 KLVSSPLLYSTFLL

-277 FEDAPKALIQKVE
+277 FEDAPKALVQKVE

-314 ENVLAQLGNKIQH
+314 EDVLAQLGNKIQH

-344 QSFRVNPSFDTFE
+344 QSFRANPSFDTFE

-369 SFLDEEGIPQIVEQ
+369 SFLDEEGIPQIVEH
-383 ARILPPQSSMNKAE
+383 ARILPPQSSMNMAE
-397 DYLVKNNIIACP
+397 EYLIKNNMIACP

-415 VAVDRES
+415 VSVDRES
-422 AYEILNETP
+422 AYEILNDTP
-431 ANSATENEAKAL
+431 DTLSDNASENAERE
-443 DNIWDCSCGKKG
+443 DNTWDCVCGKKD

-463 CGTKRPSANVK
+463 CGTKRPSANTA
-474 NSDSDVKVLT
+474 NNVKVLT
-484 NEQFE
+484 YEQLE

-513 EAQMKKEIERDL
+513 EAAMKKE
-525 KRSYSGTST
+525 
-534 RTRKTQSGA
+534 A

-565 ISRGILGSIKNMF
+565 ISRGILGSIQNMF

>member
-1 MYLKDEN
+1 MYLKNEN

-18 PLYLYPEMASRHG
+18 PLYLYPKMASRHG

-77 EGISKFLDKCLV
+77 EGISKFLDTCLV
-89 PKDSFECKPFP
+89 PKDSFECTAFP

-132 SDVQREVLNIAFKI
+132 TDVQREVLNIAFRI

-176 TYGNVSPQSIGAIQR
+176 TYGNVSPQTVGAIQR

-213 DWLATNESGQG
+213 DWLATNESGKG
-224 FINILECD
+224 FINILECA
-232 KLVQSPLLYSTFLL
+232 KLVNSPLLYSTFLL

-277 FEDAPKALIQKVE
+277 FEDAPKALVQKVE

-314 ENVLAQLGNKIQH
+314 EDVLAQLGNKIQH

-344 QSFRVNPSFDTFE
+344 QSFRANPSFDTFE

-369 SFLDEEGIPQIVEQ
+369 SFLDEEGIPQIVEH
-383 ARILPPQSSMNKAE
+383 ARILPPQSSMNMAE
-397 DYLVKNNIIACP
+397 EYLIKNNIIACP

-415 VAVDRES
+415 VSVDRES
-422 AYEILNETP
+422 AYEILNDTP
-431 ANSATENEAKAL
+431 DTLSDNASENAERE
-443 DNIWDCSCGKKG
+443 DNTWDCACGKKG

-463 CGTKRPSANVK
+463 CGTKRPPANTANNV
-474 NSDSDVKVLT
+474 NNVKVLT
-484 NEQFE
+484 YEQLE
-489 AEKQKAVNEALKEQ
+489 EEKRKAVNEALKEH

-513 EAQMKKEIERDL
+513 EAAMKKE
-525 KRSYSGTST
+525 
-534 RTRKTQSGA
+534 A

-565 ISRGILGSIKNMF
+565 ISRGILGSIQNMF

>member
-1 MYLKDEN
+1 MYLKNEN

-18 PLYLYPEMASRHG
+18 PLYLYPKMASRHG

-89 PKDSFECKPFP
+89 PKDSFECTAFP

-132 SDVQREVLNIAFKI
+132 TDVQREVLNIAFRI

-176 TYGNVSPQSIGAIQR
+176 TYGNVSPQTVGAIQR

-213 DWLATNESGQG
+213 DWLATNESGKG
-224 FINILECD
+224 FINILECA
-232 KLVQSPLLYSTFLL
+232 KLVSSPLLYSTFLL

-277 FEDAPKALIQKVE
+277 FEDAPKALVQKVE

-314 ENVLAQLGNKIQH
+314 EDVLAQLGNKIQH

-344 QSFRVNPSFDTFE
+344 QSFRANPSFDTFE

-369 SFLDEEGIPQIVEQ
+369 SFLDEEGIPQIVEH
-383 ARILPPQSSMNKAE
+383 ARILPPQSSMNMAE
-397 DYLVKNNIIACP
+397 EYLIKNNIIACP

-415 VAVDRES
+415 VSVDRES

-431 ANSATENEAKAL
+431 DTLSDNASENAERE
-443 DNIWDCSCGKKG
+443 DNTWDCVCGKKG

-463 CGTKRPSANVK
+463 CGAKRPSANTANNV
-474 NSDSDVKVLT
+474 NNVKVLT
-484 NEQFE
+484 YEQLE

-513 EAQMKKEIERDL
+513 EAAMKKE
-525 KRSYSGTST
+525 
-534 RTRKTQSGA
+534 A

-565 ISRGILGSIKNMF
+565 ISRGILGSIQNMF

>member
-1 MYLKDEN
+1 MYLKNEN

-18 PLYLYPEMASRHG
+18 PLYLYPKMASRHG

-89 PKDSFECKPFP
+89 PKDSFECTAFP

-132 SDVQREVLNIAFKI
+132 TDVQREVLNIAFRI

-176 TYGNVSPQSIGAIQR
+176 TYGNVSPQTVGAIQR

-224 FINILECD
+224 FINILECA
-232 KLVQSPLLYSTFLL
+232 KLVRSPLLYSTFLL

-268 FFFDEAHLL
+268 FFFDEAHML
-277 FEDAPKALIQKVE
+277 FEDAPKALVQKVE

-314 ENVLAQLGNKIQH
+314 EDVLAQLGNKIQH

-369 SFLDEEGIPQIVEQ
+369 SFLDEEGIPQIVEH
-383 ARILPPQSSMNKAE
+383 ARILPPQSSMNMAE
-397 DYLVKNNIIACP
+397 EYLIKNNIIACP

-415 VAVDRES
+415 VSVDRES
-422 AYEILNETP
+422 AYEILNDTP
-431 ANSATENEAKAL
+431 DTLSDNASENAERE
-443 DNIWDCSCGKKG
+443 DNTWDCVCGKKG

-463 CGTKRPSANVK
+463 CGAKRPSANTANNV
-474 NSDSDVKVLT
+474 NNVKVLT
-484 NEQFE
+484 HEQLE

-513 EAQMKKEIERDL
+513 EAAMKKE
-525 KRSYSGTST
+525 
-534 RTRKTQSGA
+534 A

-565 ISRGILGSIKNMF
+565 ISRGILGSIQNMF

>member
-1 MYLKDEN
+1 MYLKNEN

-18 PLYLYPEMASRHG
+18 PLYLYPKMASRHG

-89 PKDSFECKPFP
+89 PKDSFECTAFP

-132 SDVQREVLNIAFKI
+132 TDVQREVLNIAFRI

-176 TYGNVSPQSIGAIQR
+176 TYGNVSPQTVGAIQR

-213 DWLATNESGQG
+213 DWLATNESGKG
-224 FINILECD
+224 FINILECA
-232 KLVQSPLLYSTFLL
+232 KLVSSPLLYSTFLL

-277 FEDAPKALIQKVE
+277 FEDAPKALVQKVE

-314 ENVLAQLGNKIQH
+314 EDVLAQLGNKIQH

-344 QSFRVNPSFDTFE
+344 QSFRANPSFDTFE

-369 SFLDEEGIPQIVEQ
+369 SFLDEEGIPQIVEH
-383 ARILPPQSSMNKAE
+383 ARILPPQSSMNMAE
-397 DYLVKNNIIACP
+397 EYLIKNNIIACP

-415 VAVDRES
+415 VSVDRES
-422 AYEILNETP
+422 AYEILNDTTDTLSDN
-431 ANSATENEAKAL
+431 ASENAERK
-443 DNIWDCSCGKKG
+443 DNTWDCVCGKKG
-455 NKGNFCTD
+455 NKGNFCTE
-463 CGTKRPSANVK
+463 CGAKRPPANTANNV
-474 NSDSDVKVLT
+474 NNVKVLT
-484 NEQFE
+484 YEQLE
-489 AEKQKAVNEALKEQ
+489 EEKKKAVNEALKEH

-513 EAQMKKEIERDL
+513 EAAMKKE
-525 KRSYSGTST
+525 
-534 RTRKTQSGA
+534 A

-565 ISRGILGSIKNMF
+565 ISRGILGSIQNMF

>member
-1 MYLKDEN
+1 MYLKNEN

-18 PLYLYPEMASRHG
+18 PLYLYPKMASRHG

-89 PKDSFECKPFP
+89 PKDSFECTAFP

-132 SDVQREVLNIAFKI
+132 TDVQREVLNIAFRI

-176 TYGNVSPQSIGAIQR
+176 TYGNVSPQTVGAIQR

-224 FINILECD
+224 FINILECA
-232 KLVQSPLLYSTFLL
+232 KLVRSPLLYSTFLL

-277 FEDAPKALIQKVE
+277 FEDAPKALVQKVE

-314 ENVLAQLGNKIQH
+314 EDVLAQLGNKIQH

-344 QSFRVNPSFDTFE
+344 QSFRANPSFDTFE

-369 SFLDEEGIPQIVEQ
+369 SFLDEEGIPQIVEH
-383 ARILPPQSSMNKAE
+383 ARILPPQSSMNMAE
-397 DYLVKNNIIACP
+397 EYLIKNNIIACP

-415 VAVDRES
+415 VSVDRES
-422 AYEILNETP
+422 AYEILNDTP
-431 ANSATENEAKAL
+431 DTLSDNASENAERE
-443 DNIWDCSCGKKG
+443 DNTWDCVCGKKG

-463 CGTKRPSANVK
+463 CGAKRPSANTT
-474 NSDSDVKVLT
+474 NNVKVLT
-484 NEQFE
+484 YEQLE
-489 AEKQKAVNEALKEQ
+489 AEKQKAVNEALKEH

-513 EAQMKKEIERDL
+513 EAAMKKE
-525 KRSYSGTST
+525 
-534 RTRKTQSGA
+534 A

-565 ISRGILGSIKNMF
+565 ISRGILGSIQNMF

>member
-1 MYLKDEN
+1 MYLKNEN

-18 PLYLYPEMASRHG
+18 PLYLYPKMASRHG

-89 PKDSFECKPFP
+89 PKDSFECTAFP

-132 SDVQREVLNIAFKI
+132 TDVQREVLNIAFRI

-176 TYGNVSPQSIGAIQR
+176 TYGNVSPQTVGAIQR

-213 DWLATNESGQG
+213 DWLATNESGKG
-224 FINILECD
+224 FINILECA
-232 KLVQSPLLYSTFLL
+232 KLVSSPLLYSTFLL

-277 FEDAPKALIQKVE
+277 FEDAPKALVQKVE

-314 ENVLAQLGNKIQH
+314 EDVLAQLGNKIQH

-369 SFLDEEGIPQIVEQ
+369 SFLDEEGIPQIVEH
-383 ARILPPQSSMNKAE
+383 ARILPPQSSMNMAE
-397 DYLVKNNIIACP
+397 EYLIKNNIIACP

-415 VAVDRES
+415 VSVDRES
-422 AYEILNETP
+422 AYEILNDTP
-431 ANSATENEAKAL
+431 DTLSDNASENAVTE
-443 DNIWDCSCGKKG
+443 DNTWDCVCGKKD

-463 CGTKRPSANVK
+463 CGAKRPPANTANNV
-474 NSDSDVKVLT
+474 NNVKVLT
-484 NEQFE
+484 YEQLE

-513 EAQMKKEIERDL
+513 EAAMKKE
-525 KRSYSGTST
+525 
-534 RTRKTQSGA
+534 A

-565 ISRGILGSIKNMF
+565 ISRGILGSIQNMF

>member
-1 MYLKDEN
+1 MYLKNEN

-18 PLYLYPEMASRHG
+18 PLYLYPKMASRHG

-89 PKDSFECKPFP
+89 PKDSFECTAFP

-132 SDVQREVLNIAFKI
+132 TDVQREVLNIAFRI

-176 TYGNVSPQSIGAIQR
+176 TYGNVSPQTVGTIQR

-224 FINILECD
+224 FINILECA
-232 KLVQSPLLYSTFLL
+232 KLVSSPLLYSTFLL

-277 FEDAPKALIQKVE
+277 FEDAPKALVQKVE

-314 ENVLAQLGNKIQH
+314 EDVLAQLGNKIQH

-344 QSFRVNPSFDTFE
+344 QSFRANPSFDTFE

-369 SFLDEEGIPQIVEQ
+369 SFLDEEGIPQIVEH
-383 ARILPPQSSMNKAE
+383 ARILPPQSSMNMAE
-397 DYLVKNNIIACP
+397 EYLIKNNIIACP

-415 VAVDRES
+415 VSVDRES
-422 AYEILNETP
+422 AYEILNDTP
-431 ANSATENEAKAL
+431 DTLSDNTPENAVTE
-443 DNIWDCSCGKKG
+443 DNTWDCVCGKKG

-463 CGTKRPSANVK
+463 CGTKRPPANTA
-474 NSDSDVKVLT
+474 NNVKVLT
-484 NEQFE
+484 YEQLE

-513 EAQMKKEIERDL
+513 EAAMKKE
-525 KRSYSGTST
+525 
-534 RTRKTQSGA
+534 A

-565 ISRGILGSIKNMF
+565 ISRGILGSIQNMF

>member
-1 MYLKDEN
+1 MYLKNEN

-18 PLYLYPEMASRHG
+18 PLYLYPKMASRHG

-89 PKDSFECKPFP
+89 PKDSFECTAFP

-132 SDVQREVLNIAFKI
+132 TDVQREVLNIAFRI

-176 TYGNVSPQSIGAIQR
+176 TYGNVSPQTVGAIQR

-213 DWLATNESGQG
+213 DWLATNESGKG
-224 FINILECD
+224 FINILECA
-232 KLVQSPLLYSTFLL
+232 KLVRSPLLYSTFLL

-277 FEDAPKALIQKVE
+277 FEDAPKALVQKVE

-314 ENVLAQLGNKIQH
+314 EDVLAQLGNKIQH

-344 QSFRVNPSFDTFE
+344 QSFRANPSFDTFE

-369 SFLDEEGIPQIVEQ
+369 SFLDEEGIPQIVEH
-383 ARILPPQSSMNKAE
+383 ARILPPQSSMNMAE
-397 DYLVKNNIIACP
+397 EYLIKNNIIACP

-415 VAVDRES
+415 VSVDRES
-422 AYEILNETP
+422 AYEILNDTP
-431 ANSATENEAKAL
+431 DTLSDNASENAERE
-443 DNIWDCSCGKKG
+443 DNTWDCVCGKKG

-463 CGTKRPSANVK
+463 CGAKRPSANTT
-474 NSDSDVKVLT
+474 NNVKVLT
-484 NEQFE
+484 HEQLE
-489 AEKQKAVNEALKEQ
+489 EEKRKAVNEALKEQ

-513 EAQMKKEIERDL
+513 EAAMKKE
-525 KRSYSGTST
+525 
-534 RTRKTQSGA
+534 A

-565 ISRGILGSIKNMF
+565 ISRGILGSIQNMF

>member
-1 MYLKDEN
+1 MYLKNEN

-18 PLYLYPEMASRHG
+18 PLYLYPKMASRHG

-89 PKDSFECKPFP
+89 PKDSFECTAFP

-132 SDVQREVLNIAFKI
+132 TDVQREVLNIAFRI

-176 TYGNVSPQSIGAIQR
+176 TYGNVSPQTVGAIQR

-213 DWLATNESGQG
+213 DWLATNESGKG
-224 FINILECD
+224 FINILECA
-232 KLVQSPLLYSTFLL
+232 KLVRSPLPYSTFLL

-277 FEDAPKALIQKVE
+277 FEDAPKALVQKVE

-314 ENVLAQLGNKIQH
+314 EDVLAQLGNKIQH

-344 QSFRVNPSFDTFE
+344 QSFRANPSFDTFE

-369 SFLDEEGIPQIVEQ
+369 SFLDEEGIPQIVEH
-383 ARILPPQSSMNKAE
+383 ARILPPQSSMNMAE
-397 DYLVKNNIIACP
+397 EYLIKNNMIACP

-415 VAVDRES
+415 VSVDRES
-422 AYEILNETP
+422 AYEILNDTP
-431 ANSATENEAKAL
+431 DTLSDNAPENAVTE
-443 DNIWDCSCGKKG
+443 DNTWDCACGKKG

-463 CGTKRPSANVK
+463 CGAKRPSANTANNV
-474 NSDSDVKVLT
+474 NNVKVLT
-484 NEQFE
+484 YEQLE

-513 EAQMKKEIERDL
+513 EAAMKKE
-525 KRSYSGTST
+525 
-534 RTRKTQSGA
+534 A

-565 ISRGILGSIKNMF
+565 ISRGILGSIQNMF

>member
-1 MYLKDEN
+1 MYLKNEN

-18 PLYLYPEMASRHG
+18 PLYLYPKMASRHG

-89 PKDSFECKPFP
+89 PKDSFECTAFP

-132 SDVQREVLNIAFKI
+132 TDVQREVLNIAFRI

-176 TYGNVSPQSIGAIQR
+176 TYGNVSPQTVGAIQR

-213 DWLATNESGQG
+213 DWLATNESGKG
-224 FINILECD
+224 FINILECA
-232 KLVQSPLLYSTFLL
+232 KLVSSPLLYSTFLL

-277 FEDAPKALIQKVE
+277 FEDAPKALVQKVE

-314 ENVLAQLGNKIQH
+314 EDVLAQLGNKIQH

-344 QSFRVNPSFDTFE
+344 QSFRANPSFDTFE

-369 SFLDEEGIPQIVEQ
+369 SFLDEEGIPQIVEH
-383 ARILPPQSSMNKAE
+383 ARILPPQSSMNMAE
-397 DYLVKNNIIACP
+397 EYLIKNNIIACP

-415 VAVDRES
+415 VSVDRES
-422 AYEILNETP
+422 AYEILNDTP
-431 ANSATENEAKAL
+431 DTLSDNASENAERE
-443 DNIWDCSCGKKG
+443 DNTWDCICGKKG

-463 CGTKRPSANVK
+463 CGTKRPSANTANNV
-474 NSDSDVKVLT
+474 NNVKVLT
-484 NEQFE
+484 YEQLE

-513 EAQMKKEIERDL
+513 EAAMKKE
-525 KRSYSGTST
+525 
-534 RTRKTQSGA
+534 A

-565 ISRGILGSIKNMF
+565 ISRGILGSIQNMF